1 MLLEELCL
9 SQDRRAPTPV
19 ELRDGTDQE
28 HVARLRERSSRRN
41 QLLTVPGRNGTRTS
55 LTVDTAEAIRGQC
68 GPRAARKEP
77 DLLTSVAP
85 RQHRASYARVGTGCR
100 RCRPV
105 T

>member
-1 MLLEELCL
+1 MLLEELGL
-9 SQDRRAPTPV
+9 PQDRPAPASV
-19 ELRDGTDQE
+19 ELWDGPDHE

-55 LTVDTAEAIRGQC
+55 LTTDTAEAIRGHC
-68 GPRAARKEP
+68 GPRAAREEP
-77 DLLTSVAP
+77 DLLTSAAP